1 VDYTLG
7 IDSQIT
13 RTLDNRGQVDSSDI
27 PGVSDEDATQLLRQ
41 YVELHDG
48 LGLVFDGRVLRVV
61 APPVAQPPS
70 PAPAAALSPVDE
82 ILRVPVTTSL
92 LDTKPSGGHV
102 PRWWWILPLSLGIVG
117 GLAAWWFTREQN
129 RAVARALLIT
139 GIVITVLTIAT
150 IGPTR
155 ALLKG
160 FSDAMVL

>member
-1 VDYTLG
+1 MDYTLG

-13 RTLDNRGQVDSSDI
+13 RTLDNRGQVDSADI
-27 PGVSDEDATQLLRQ
+27 PGVADEDAAQLLRH

-48 LGLVFDGRVLRVV
+48 LGLVFDGRVLRVAPVV
-61 APPVAQPPS
+61 AAQPS
-70 PAPAAALSPVDE
+70 PAPATVLSPVDE
-82 ILRVPVTTSL
+82 ILRAPVTTSL

-102 PRWWWILPLSLGIVG
+102 ARWWWILPLSLGIIG

-129 RAVARALLIT
+129 RSVARALLIT
-139 GIVITVLTIAT
+139 GIVITVLTVAT

-160 FSDAMVL
+160 LSDSMVL